1 MNTIGIQLSNAD
13 LARLER
19 AAARECRSVPGQAL
33 WFVLRGLRRPPAE
46 AARAAGSPPSA
57 QDAQDAAGRAAA
69 YLHSHTD
76 DTVQPLNA
84 SSFCRLLGLTAN
96 AANVGTV
103 RAVLEAT
110 LGRSRRIRS
119 LQNAWNVPAAPTPR
133 PVPRTGPIRR
143 RVPAHPGLPA
153 EPANA
158 APELHDDWPL
168 EGLDLASALDARQ
181 GLLKA
186 PSATNPIAP
195 RRAVTTSKSRR

>member
-1 MNTIGIQLSNAD
+1 MRNTIGIQLSNAD

-57 QDAQDAAGRAAA
+57 QDAQDAAKRATA
-69 YLHSHTD
+69 YLGSHTA
-76 DTVQPLNA
+76 DTVQPMNA

-96 AANVGTV
+96 AANVSAV

-119 LQNAWNVPAAPTPR
+119 LQNAWNVPAAPAR
-133 PVPRTGPIRR
+133 PAPRTGPIRR
-143 RVPAHPGLPA
+143 RVRAHPGLPA
-153 EPANA
+153 EPAI
-158 APELHDDWPL
+158 PTPDLHDDWPL
-168 EGLDLASALDARQ
+168 EGLDLASALDARH
-181 GLLKA
+181 GR
-186 PSATNPIAP
+186 PSAANPVAP
-195 RRAVTTSKSRR
+195 RRAVTASEGER